1 MVPFL
6 STGLVGVS
14 SSQSLIGP
22 GHASF
27 LNIGRDDL
35 LVREEDWRVVFHASM
50 GDVCIRYPFI
60 GRFYFG
66 EDDWPYFNITSTS

>member
-14 SSQSLIGP
+14 SSLPLIGP

-27 LNIGRDDL
+27 FNIGAHGPSKDD
-35 LVREEDWRVVFHASM
+35 DWRVVFHASV
-50 GDVCIRYPFI
+50 GNGVCVRYPFI
-60 GRFYFG
+60 GRFFFG
-66 EDDWPYFNITSTS
+66 DDDWPYFSISN